1 MSNLINFNY
10 NTNVIRTQVTDD
22 VANGDIIDVRNQ
34 DGILV
39 TTSRN
44 VAAVFGKEHYNV
56 LKDIER
62 TISQL
67 PEGQTS
73 DLTSGL
79 FISSVYKTEP
89 NGRDYPEYLITK
101 DGLTLL
107 VMAYTGEKAMAFKL
121 AYINRFNEM
130 EQVLKSQAERA
141 NGDHVQQLMNRAQ
154 YILSLVGIKGNQMA
168 LALDKLH
175 KNKTGESLLALT
187 GVELVR
193 PQQCHLATP
202 SEIGKHLA
210 AAQGVGSISGIAVN
224 KMLAEKGYQERVD
237 KKWVA
242 TEAGI
247 KAGATYLDVGKSRSS
262 GTPITQLKWPLD
274 VLD

>member
-1 MSNLINFNY
+1 MSLITFDY

-34 DGILV
+34 GGILV

-67 PEGQTS
+67 PDGQTS

-89 NGRDYPEYLITK
+89 NGRDYPEYLIT
-101 DGLTLL
+101 
-107 VMAYTGEKAMAFKL
+107 
-121 AYINRFNEM
+121 
-130 EQVLKSQAERA
+130 
-141 NGDHVQQLMNRAQ
+141 
-154 YILSLVGIKGNQMA
+154 
-168 LALDKLH
+168 
-175 KNKTGESLLALT
+175 
-187 GVELVR
+187 
-193 PQQCHLATP
+193 
-202 SEIGKHLA
+202 
-210 AAQGVGSISGIAVN
+210 
-224 KMLAEKGYQERVD
+224 
-237 KKWVA
+237 
-242 TEAGI
+242 
-247 KAGATYLDVGKSRSS
+247 
-262 GTPITQLKWPLD
+262 LD